1 MVYIPEEKSEE
12 ETEKL
17 ATKAQR
23 HKVDWLLKFIFLFWR
38 LDGENVWTQNVID
51 RPLEDSKIITK
62 GLSFFRDD
70 TRNKSP

>member
-1 MVYIPEEKSEE
+1 
-12 ETEKL
+12 
-17 ATKAQR
+17 
-23 HKVDWLLKFIFLFWR
+23 LLKFIFLFWR

-70 TRNKSP
+70 TRNKSPLKGSKNGDNLYRFKVSVSNFSFP